1 MDNLIN
7 WFDMNGYA
15 QWVWSAYALW
25 ALGFAWLV
33 VGTLRGRKQALL
45 QLANRRRRANM
56 QKKPTNNH
64 GETA

>member
-1 MDNLIN
+1 MDSLIN

-33 VGTLRGRKQALL
+33 FGTLRGRKQALV
-45 QLANRRRRANM
+45 QITNRYRRSQM
-56 QKKPTNNH
+56 QPTTTPKNGDN
-64 GETA
+64 A